1 MPDKTKFRE
10 VKRWFLE
17 NPLYK
22 LANAEEIRKAAKAKG
37 VRLVDA
43 VFRTELDE
51 EEPGKPA
58 EKLRPQYK
66 VEGGSPDSGSLLS
79 TQMHQEENRKL
90 LQQSQHVQDGKEAME
105 EISDRIEKEEKAID
119 DAQAKADKAAA
130 DAQKERVQNQK
141 EETAVQTAEQQKAA
155 ADKAA
160 ADKAAAEKAEAD
172 KAAAKKQVEADK
184 AASAVP
190 QKSADAK

>member
-22 LANAEEIRKAAKAKG
+22 LSNAEEIRKAAKAKG

-43 VFRTELDE
+43 VYRTELDE
-51 EEPGKPA
+51 EAPGKPA
-58 EKLRPQYK
+58 EKLRPQYQ

-79 TQMHQEENRKL
+79 AQANQEVNRKL
-90 LQQSQHVQDGKEAME
+90 LQQSEHVQDGKEAMD
-105 EISDRIEKEEKAID
+105 EISKRIEQEEKAID
-119 DAQAKADKAAA
+119 AAQAKADKAAA
-130 DAQKERVQNQK
+130 EAQKERV
-141 EETAVQTAEQQKAA
+141 ESSAEQTAAQKAAQAKADADKAA

-160 ADKAAAEKAEAD
+160 ADKAAADKAAAKKQAEAD
-172 KAAAKKQVEADK
+172 KAAA
-184 AASAVP
+184 AVP
-190 QKSADAK
+190 QKSADAE